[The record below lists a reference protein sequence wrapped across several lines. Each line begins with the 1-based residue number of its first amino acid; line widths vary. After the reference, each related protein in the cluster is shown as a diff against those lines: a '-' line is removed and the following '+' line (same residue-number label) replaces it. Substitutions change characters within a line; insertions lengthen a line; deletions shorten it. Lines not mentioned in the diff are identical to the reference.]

1 MDSALRT
8 IDAALMNVQQLL
20 GSYNLRFIDNQGK
33 LHRLEKALMELTET
47 KTALD
52 TMKSAYL
59 QPEFTSETFAGK
71 NSNQLNDF
79 RHDTL
84 ADSFKQ
90 LTETQMEQRI
100 EDIQRQITIYQGE
113 ISNIKASISS
123 FESQQKELHL
133 KREREIA
140 NKES

>member
-1 MDSALRT
+1 
-8 IDAALMNVQQLL
+8 
-20 GSYNLRFIDNQGK
+20 
-33 LHRLEKALMELTET
+33 MELTET

-90 LTETQMEQRI
+90 LTETQMEQNI
-100 EDIQRQITIYQGE
+100 EVIQRQITIYQGE
-113 ISNIKASISS
+113 ISNIETTISS
-123 FESQQKELHL
+123 LEMQQKEL
-133 KREREIA
+133 RIEREQKLA
-140 NKES
+140 NK